1 MVIRVAASQLRDI
14 PPLLG
19 DGQGSY
25 RIRVLGNSGSGK
37 STLSR
42 QVASILKIPYLSLDE
57 LYWQPGW
64 KTTPYDEFRDKI
76 VAFMQTNKSNGWV
89 IEGEYARK
97 GAAVAQEHATD
108 IIWLDPPLLLYFPRL
123 VLRTVLRLVG
133 LESSCSPGCPESVRD
148 AFFSKSGILW
158 WCLHQHRV
166 VIERHSALMKIWG
179 LEIGSKAPE
188 EQKMRRLGGWGSEVK
203 DWLQSVREMPKN
215 T

>member
-1 MVIRVAASQLRDI
+1 M
-14 PPLLG
+14 
-19 DGQGSY
+19 
-25 RIRVLGNSGSGK
+25 
-37 STLSR
+37 
-42 QVASILKIPYLSLDE
+42 ASILNIPYLSLDE

-64 KTTPYDEFRDKI
+64 KPTPHDEFRDKI

-108 IIWLDPPLLLYFPRL
+108 VICKSSVFHFFPLRMSCTHTSGLDPPLLLYFPRL
-123 VLRTVLRLVG
+123 LLRTVLRLVG

-179 LEIGSKAPE
+179 LGIGSKAPE
-188 EQKMRRLGGWGSEVK
+188 EQKMRRLGGWGSEVT
-203 DWLQSVREMPKN
+203 DWLQSVREMPKDI
-215 T
+215 